1 MIRVLVDTNVYVSAL
16 VFGGRPAVVLQLAES
31 GAFELVVSA
40 TIKAELIETLT
51 TRFGWSARRAEQ
63 ACRKLWDEA
72 CWVVRPQAVQGSRDP
87 DDDHVLSCALGAQA
101 QAIVTGDQDLLALH
115 PFRGVEILAPADLL
129 VRRFWERRA

>member
-1 MIRVLVDTNVYVSAL
+1 M
-16 VFGGRPAVVLQLAES
+16 LQLAES

-51 TRFGWSARRAEQ
+51 TKFGWSARRAEQ
-63 ACRKLWDEA
+63 ACRRLWDEA
-72 CWVVRPQAVQGSRDP
+72 CWVVRPQEVQGSRDP

-115 PFRGVEILAPADLL
+115 PFRGVEILAPADFLA
-129 VRRFWERRA
+129 RRFWEKQA